1 MRRSRVL
8 VLSPFAA
15 AAMAFGTLNADAATF
30 AELMASV
37 PPPPKDMGTAV
48 SWVQNGQIIEPGY
61 LQLKAAMDAERAA
74 EIALNGGT
82 PPLLGSAPS
91 ANIPES
97 PEVQNAIRGYA
108 AYLGENSG
116 AKEPKAAL
124 AKRTRWLQ
132 AAMGEPMVKL
142 FAKWTKCANPCTDP
156 AINAA
161 NAPFEA
167 QKRDMV
173 DHDLRTWTSLFTDW
187 KTTRTPIVA
196 KASALIG
203 AAGDGSKAA
212 TPDGRAAMAA
222 YRAAILKEVE
232 LTLSIT
238 ELAVRRSD
246 AIARNDVDSISSS
259 TRNRAKE
266 EEYKKTHPK

>member
-1 MRRSRVL
+1 MQVTRTFA
-8 VLSPFAA
+8 LSPLVAA
-15 AAMAFGTLNADAATF
+15 ALAFGAAKADAATL

-37 PPPPKDMGTAV
+37 PAPPKDMPTAV
-48 SWVQNGQIIEPGY
+48 SWMSNGQLVEPGIV
-61 LQLKAAMDAERAA
+61 QLKALIDAERAS

-82 PPLLGSAPS
+82 PPMIGAAPS

-108 AYLGENSG
+108 AYLADNSG
-116 AKEPKAAL
+116 AKEPGAAL
-124 AKRTRWLQ
+124 KKRTRWLQ

-142 FAKWTKCANPCTDP
+142 FAKWTRCATPCTDP

-167 QKRDMV
+167 QKLDMV

-187 KTTRTPIVA
+187 KNSRTPVVA
-196 KASALIG
+196 KSSALIA
-203 AAGDGSKAA
+203 AAGDGAKAA

-232 LTLSIT
+232 LSLSIT

-259 TRNRAKE
+259 TRNKAKE
-266 EEYKKTHPK
+266 EEYKKTHAK